1 MEYEDRRTIA
11 TPEGVELDL
20 PLAGL
25 GSRFTGFLIDTIL
38 QVLIVAAITV
48 LALVT
53 LSGVAAGIV
62 ILVAF
67 SLAALG
73 YDVLF
78 EVLGGGRTPGKRA
91 VGVRVVQ
98 DGGRPIGL
106 RASLVRNV
114 IRLLE
119 GIPLSYIPAI
129 ISILVTRNNQRLGD
143 LAAGTLVVREP
154 RKLAAQPRPEPID
167 PSEYASW
174 DVTGIGDRELSAVRA
189 FLGRRDELDAGARR
203 ALAAQLA
210 TALRPK
216 VAGVP
221 AGLGDERFLERL
233 AAAKSAR

>member
-1 MEYEDRRTIA
+1 VEYEDRRTIA

-38 QVLIVAAITV
+38 QILIVAAVSV

-67 SLAALG
+67 SLAVLG

-98 DGGRPIGL
+98 DGGGPIGL

-114 IRLLE
+114 IRLVE
-119 GIPLSYIPAI
+119 GLPLSYLPAI
-129 ISILVTRNNQRLGD
+129 IAILVTRNNQRLGD

-154 RKLAAQPRPEPID
+154 RKLVPPRRPAAID
-167 PSEYASW
+167 PSEYATW

-189 FLGRRDELDAGARR
+189 FLGRRHELDAGARR
-203 ALAAQLA
+203 ALARQLA

-221 AGLGDERFLERL
+221 AGVSDERFLERL
-233 AAAKSAR
+233 AAARSAR